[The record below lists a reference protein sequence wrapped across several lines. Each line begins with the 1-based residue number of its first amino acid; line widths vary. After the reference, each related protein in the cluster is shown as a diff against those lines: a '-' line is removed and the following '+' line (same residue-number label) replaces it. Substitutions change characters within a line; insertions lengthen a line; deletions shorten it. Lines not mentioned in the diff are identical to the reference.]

1 MERNRLK
8 LWLVYHVFAL
18 YFKYWKFVQ
27 VSCEN
32 SIETDIDLY
41 LTRYNIRKKEKEKVR
56 SSYEYINL
64 DMNNLRKRID
74 FNT

>member
-8 LWLVYHVFAL
+8 LWLVCHVFAL

-27 VSCEN
+27 VSREN
-32 SIETDIDLY
+32 SIETDIALY
-41 LTRYNIRKKEKEKVR
+41 LTRYNIRKKKEKVR
-56 SSYEYINL
+56 FSYEYINL
-64 DMNNLRKRID
+64 DMNNMRKGID

>member
-8 LWLVYHVFAL
+8 LWLVCHVFAL

-27 VSCEN
+27 VSREN
-32 SIETDIDLY
+32 SIETDIALY
-41 LTRYNIRKKEKEKVR
+41 LTRYNIRKKKEKVR
-56 SSYEYINL
+56 FSYEYINL
-64 DMNNLRKRID
+64 DRNNMRKGID